1 MTHGPPLGIGDKA
14 SRGSP
19 GLMALAGQPEKTII
33 RTGCVELL
41 QAVRERVQ
49 PMYHLYGHIHE
60 DYGIWTEGQ
69 TTFINAAF
77 AGPWKGYPAHSWT
90 NKTAIIFD
98 VPVPKDLK

>member
-1 MTHGPPLGIGDKA
+1 MTHGPPLGIGDVA

-41 QAVRERVQ
+41 QAVRERVK

-60 DYGIWTEGQ
+60 DYGVRTDGQ
-69 TTFINAAF
+69 TIFINAAY
-77 AGPWKGYPAHSWT
+77 AGNHHGPSDKKP
-90 NKTAIIFD
+90 IVFD
-98 VPVPKDLK
+98 VALPEGQIKES